1 MRELTETKILDSLN
15 NMINVLK
22 ENVSDM
28 LEIMEER
35 EKQVQD
41 LNNQIYEIEK
51 QLESHNWGS
60 FLLMKFTDS
69 IREIYKPYNEEKT
82 WRYLLT
88 NVG

>member
-1 MRELTETKILDSLN
+1 MRELTETKNLDSLN

-41 LNNQIYEIEK
+41 LNNRIYEIEK
-51 QLESHNWGS
+51 KLESRNWGS

-69 IREIYKPYNEEKT
+69 IREIYKDYNEKSIRRT
-82 WRYLLT
+82 SRS
-88 NVG
+88 

>member
-1 MRELTETKILDSLN
+1 MRELTETKNLDSLN

-41 LNNQIYEIEK
+41 LNNRIYEIEK
-51 QLESHNWGS
+51 KLESRN
-60 FLLMKFTDS
+60 
-69 IREIYKPYNEEKT
+69 
-82 WRYLLT
+82 
-88 NVG
+88 

>member
-1 MRELTETKILDSLN
+1 
-15 NMINVLK
+15 MINVLK

-35 EKQVQD
+35 EKKQVQD
-41 LNNQIYEIEK
+41 LNNQIYEIKK

-69 IREIYKPYNEEKT
+69 IREIYKGYNEESVRRT
-82 WRYLLT
+82 SRS
-88 NVG
+88 

>member
-22 ENVSDM
+22 QNVSDI

-51 QLESHNWGS
+51 TIGVS
-60 FLLMKFTDS
+60 
-69 IREIYKPYNEEKT
+69 
-82 WRYLLT
+82 
-88 NVG
+88 